1 VSPRLLLA
9 LAPAGVLVAVL
20 LPATASGQVPPPGGT
35 TTTTVAPT
43 TTVPL
48 VTTPATTIPPTSVAG
63 DPSGRQWLVPVPIG
77 CDAPLLPDVV
87 FIGTLRETGTPSG
100 QAESAENETARFQVD
115 QVRAGAVDR
124 FAYSG
129 LIDVRFGTDTKYL
142 DEGEQYLVGAS
153 VDPVAGALA
162 SKVRQPEPEFGGDEV
177 IGASESDVSCPELAD
192 PVRTT
197 NTDGTPID
205 AGVLTPLAGA
215 KRSVLRALLL
225 PTLIAF
231 GVIFVLVAIRWLF
244 TGIGKGVGSVV
255 HTASQTREVRSA
267 TRGRPRYGE

>member
-1 VSPRLLLA
+1 MSPRSLLA
-9 LAPAGVLVAVL
+9 LVPVGVLATLMTATPAGA
-20 LPATASGQVPPPGGT
+20 QVPPPGG

-48 VTTPATTIPPTSVAG
+48 ATTPPTTIPTTTVVG

-87 FIGTLRETGTPSG
+87 FVGTLRETGTPSG
-100 QAESAENETARFQVD
+100 QVERTENETARFQVD

-124 FAYSG
+124 YAYGG
-129 LIDVRFGTDTKYL
+129 LIDVRYGVDTKYL
-142 DEGEQYLVGAS
+142 DEGEQYLVAAS
-153 VDPVAGALA
+153 VDPAAGVLA

-177 IGASESDVSCPELAD
+177 IGASESDVNCPELAD

-197 NTDGTPID
+197 HTDGTSIE

-225 PTLIAF
+225 PTLVAF
-231 GVIFVLVAIRWLF
+231 GVIFVLVAIRWLL

-255 HTASQTREVRSA
+255 HTAGQTREVRSA

>member
-1 VSPRLLLA
+1 MLA
-9 LAPAGVLVAVL
+9 LVPVGVLGMLVLATPAGA
-20 LPATASGQVPPPGGT
+20 QVPPPGG

-48 VTTPATTIPPTSVAG
+48 ATTPPTTVPATTVVG
-63 DPSGRQWLVPVPIG
+63 DTSGRQWLVPVPIG
-77 CDAPLLPDVV
+77 CDAPALPDVV

-100 QAESAENETARFQVD
+100 QTERTENETARFQVD

-124 FAYSG
+124 FAYGG

-142 DEGEQYLVGAS
+142 EEGEQYLVAAS
-153 VDPVAGALA
+153 VDPVAGVLA

-192 PVRTT
+192 PVRTSH
-197 NTDGTPID
+197 TDGTPID

-225 PTLIAF
+225 PALVAF
-231 GVIFVLVAIRWLF
+231 GVIFVLVALRWLL
-244 TGIGKGVGSVV
+244 TGIGKGVGSVA

-267 TRGRPRYGE
+267 TRGRPRYGSD